1 MEVKTITYTKLLG
14 SYVVTFNKPMDKHMT
29 EMKNEGWRVQ
39 SQTEHPGR
47 RGFLNTPATMTVTYV
62 KD

>member
-1 MEVKTITYTKLLG
+1 MQVQTITYTKLLG
-14 SYVVTFNKPMDKHMT
+14 SYILTFNKSMDTHMT
-29 EMKNEGWRVQ
+29 EMVNEGWRVQ
-39 SQTEHPGR
+39 SRDAHPGR